1 MDGRD
6 IRSDAVNFRDRRDG
20 GQRLVPRLTGYRGRK
35 STFVLGLPRGGIVPA
50 AEIARDLQLPLD
62 VLISRK
68 IPAPDNPELAI
79 GAVAEGGE
87 SWLNEELV
95 AATGATA
102 EHVAAETARQ
112 RAEIAYRQK
121 RFRSGRELDLPDDAT
136 VILVDDGVATG
147 ATVIAAIH
155 ALRARR
161 VARLVLAIPIA
172 PPDTAETLRRL
183 VDELVVLATPEP
195 FYAVGAFYDDF
206 RQVTDENVVALLAEA
221 KAGATANPSPSP
233 AGIGSDGSARSAPTA
248 APTTSR
254 RDMPGAG

>member
-1 MDGRD
+1 MDTHGTR
-6 IRSDAVNFRDRRDG
+6 IDAVNFRDRRDG
-20 GQRLVPRLTGYRGRK
+20 GQRLVSRLARYRGQK
-35 STFVLGLPRGGIVPA
+35 KTIVLGLPRGGVVPA
-50 AEIARDLQLPLD
+50 AEIAHDLQLPLD

-79 GAVAEGGE
+79 GAVAEDGE
-87 SWLNEELV
+87 AWLNQELV

-112 RAEIAYRQK
+112 RTEIAHRQK
-121 RFRSGRELDLPDDAT
+121 RFRSGRALDLPDDAA

-155 ALRARR
+155 ALRKRQL
-161 VARLVLAIPIA
+161 ARLVLAIPVA
-172 PPDTAETLRRL
+172 PADTAETLRHL

-206 RQVTDENVVALLAEA
+206 RQVSDDDVVALLAA
-221 KAGATANPSPSP
+221 ATA
-233 AGIGSDGSARSAPTA
+233 G
-248 APTTSR
+248 TTPR
-254 RDMPGAG
+254 MMRGG